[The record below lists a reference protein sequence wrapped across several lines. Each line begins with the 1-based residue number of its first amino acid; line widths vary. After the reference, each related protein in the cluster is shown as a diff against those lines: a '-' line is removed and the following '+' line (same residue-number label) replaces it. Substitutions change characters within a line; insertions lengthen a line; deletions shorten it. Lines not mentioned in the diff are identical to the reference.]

1 MACFADFSQWIMK
14 GHAILIGN
22 AKNSRLQNQTET
34 VLVRRAILHEVQQ
47 AFKGTVLG
55 ISEKTE

>member
-14 GHAILIGN
+14 GHAILVGN
-22 AKNSRLQNQTET
+22 ATNSRLQYQTET
-34 VLVRRAILHEVQQ
+34 VLARTTILDDVQRA
-47 AFKGTVLG
+47 FNGTVLE